1 MKKRMF
7 SLLLCLLIAVSLASP
22 AFGAYEYGK
31 YYDETEELWTENLQ
45 VIGEDTLTAVSDTLN
60 FDIRLDVFTSL
71 GEDGIEATAEYVF
84 ENYYGAD
91 TDGNGVSLSV
101 YVLEDGTGWALEQW
115 YIYVADNGGDWD
127 GLDDYLHDYVNE
139 GFTEAAW
146 AGDLQQDCQT
156 VELIGGLLAAGVAQ
170 FAAENSSLPNDAGA
184 VTPSAPSA
192 TVDFTAEGNVI
203 DMVGVLTE
211 GQDAELEAIIDSFD
225 DTYLCGCY
233 AIVTDDYARFG
244 ETPPDAVI
252 NLYHG
257 NSLGLGDGRDGILL
271 LVDVV
276 NRKFAF
282 FVYGDNA
289 EYIFDAYG
297 QEQLEGVFVDDLG
310 EDLWYDALED
320 YAQECGAYMAL
331 AAEGNPVRESK
342 TGGYMLAIFAA
353 LLIAGAVTFVLL
365 SQMKSV
371 YKGAEATEYVA
382 EGGLQLTGRSDI
394 FMYKTTITRDLSS
407 DDDDSS
413 SSSFSGGGGSGRS
426 GSF

>member
-7 SLLLCLLIAVSLASP
+7 CLILCLLMALSLSVP

-31 YYDETEELWTENLQ
+31 YYDETEALWTENLQ
-45 VIGEDTLTAVSDTLN
+45 AIGEDTLTAVSDTLN
-60 FDIRLDVFTSL
+60 FDIRLDMFTSL
-71 GEDGIEATAEYVF
+71 SEDGMEATAEYVF

-101 YVLEDGTGWALEQW
+101 YVLEDSTGWDLEQW
-115 YIYVADNGGDWD
+115 YIYVADNGGDWN
-127 GLDDYLHDYVNE
+127 GLDDYLYDYVSD

-146 AGDLQQDCQT
+146 AGSLQQDCQT

-170 FAAENSSLPNDAGA
+170 FATEDSSQPNAA
-184 VTPSAPSA
+184 
-192 TVDFTAEGNVI
+192 VDFMAEGNVI
-203 DMVGVLTE
+203 DLVGVLTE
-211 GQDAELEAIIDSFD
+211 GQDAALEAIIDSFD
-225 DTYLCGCY
+225 DAYLCGCY
-233 AIVTDDYARFG
+233 AIVTDNFTQFG

-257 NSLGLGDGRDGILL
+257 NDLGLGDGRDGILL
-271 LVDVV
+271 MVDVI

-297 QEQLEGVFVDDLG
+297 QEELEKVFVDDLG
-310 EDLWYDALED
+310 ENLWYDALED
-320 YAQECGAYMAL
+320 YARECGAYMAL

-342 TGGYMLAIFAA
+342 TGGYVLAIFAA

-371 YKGAEATEYVA
+371 YKGSEAAEYVA
-382 EGGLQLTGRSDI
+382 VDGLQLTERSDI
-394 FMYKTTITRDLSS
+394 FLYKTTTTRDLSS
-407 DDDDSS
+407 DDDESS

>member
-1 MKKRMF
+1 MKKRLF
-7 SLLLCLLIAVSLASP
+7 SLLLCLLIAVILASP

-71 GEDGIEATAEYVF
+71 SEDGMEATAEYVF

-101 YVLEDGTGWALEQW
+101 YVLEDSTGWDLEQW

-127 GLDDYLHDYVNE
+127 GLDDYLYDYVSD

-146 AGDLQQDCQT
+146 AGSLQQDCQT

-170 FAAENSSLPNDAGA
+170 FATEDSSQSNAA
-184 VTPSAPSA
+184 
-192 TVDFTAEGNVI
+192 VDFMAEGNVI
-203 DMVGVLTE
+203 DLVGVLTE
-211 GQDAELEAIIDSFD
+211 GQDAALEAIIDSFD
-225 DTYLCGCY
+225 DAYLCGCY
-233 AIVTDDYARFG
+233 AVVTDNFAQFG

-257 NSLGLGDGRDGILL
+257 NDLGLGDGRDGILL
-271 LVDVV
+271 MVDVV

-297 QEQLEGVFVDDLG
+297 QEELEKVFVDDLG

-320 YAQECGAYMAL
+320 YARECGAYMDL

-371 YKGAEATEYVA
+371 YKGAEATEYVT
-382 EGGLQLTGRSDI
+382 EGGLRLTERSDI
-394 FMYKTTITRDLSS
+394 FMYKTTVTRDLSS

>member
-1 MKKRMF
+1 MKKRMIC
-7 SLLLCLLIAVSLASP
+7 LILCLLMALSLSVP

-31 YYDETEELWTENLQ
+31 YYDETEALWTENLQ

-71 GEDGIEATAEYVF
+71 SEDGMEATAEYVF

-101 YVLEDGTGWALEQW
+101 YVLEDSTGWDLEQW

-127 GLDDYLHDYVNE
+127 GLDDYLYDYVSD

-146 AGDLQQDCQT
+146 AGSLQQDCQT

-170 FAAENSSLPNDAGA
+170 FAAEDSSQPNAA
-184 VTPSAPSA
+184 
-192 TVDFTAEGNVI
+192 VDFMAEGNVI
-203 DMVGVLTE
+203 DLVGVLTE
-211 GQDAELEAIIDSFD
+211 GQDAALEAIIDSFD
-225 DTYLCGCY
+225 DAYLCGCY
-233 AIVTDDYARFG
+233 AVVTDNFAQFG

-257 NSLGLGDGRDGILL
+257 NDLGLGDGRDGILL
-271 LVDVV
+271 MVDVV

-297 QEQLEGVFVDDLG
+297 QEELEKVFVDDLG

-320 YAQECGAYMAL
+320 YARECGAYMDL

-371 YKGAEATEYVA
+371 YKGSEATEYVA
-382 EGGLQLTGRSDI
+382 ADGLQLTERSDI
-394 FMYKTTITRDLSS
+394 FLYKTTTTRDLSS
-407 DDDDSS
+407 DDDESS

>member
-7 SLLLCLLIAVSLASP
+7 CLILCLLMALSLSVP

-31 YYDETEELWTENLQ
+31 YYDETEALWTENLQ
-45 VIGEDTLTAVSDTLN
+45 AIGEDTLTAVSDSLN

-71 GEDGIEATAEYVF
+71 SDDGMEATAEYVF

-101 YVLEDGTGWALEQW
+101 YVLEDSTGWDLEQW
-115 YIYVADNGGDWD
+115 YIHLADNTGKWD
-127 GLDDYLHDYVNE
+127 GLDAYLYDYVSD

-146 AGDLQQDCQT
+146 AGSLQQDCQT
-156 VELIGGLLAAGVAQ
+156 VEMIGGLLAAGVAQ
-170 FAAENSSLPNDAGA
+170 FATEDSSQPNAA
-184 VTPSAPSA
+184 
-192 TVDFTAEGNVI
+192 VDFMEEGNVI
-203 DMVGVLTE
+203 DLVGVLTKD
-211 GQDAELEAIIDSFD
+211 QDAALEAIIDSFD
-225 DTYLCGCY
+225 DAYLCGCY
-233 AIVTDDYARFG
+233 AVVTDNFAQFG

-257 NSLGLGDGRDGILL
+257 NGLGLGDGRDGILL
-271 LVDVV
+271 MVDVI

-297 QEQLEGVFVDDLG
+297 QEELEKVFVDDLG

-320 YAQECGAYMAL
+320 YARECGAYMAL

-342 TGGYMLAIFAA
+342 TGGYVLAIFAA

-371 YKGAEATEYVA
+371 YKGSEATEYVA
-382 EGGLQLTGRSDI
+382 ADGLQLTERSDI
-394 FMYKTTITRDLSS
+394 FLYKTTTTRDLSS

>member
-7 SLLLCLLIAVSLASP
+7 CLILCLLMAVSLSVP
-22 AFGAYEYGK
+22 AFAACEYGN
-31 YYDETEELWTENLQ
+31 YYDETEVLWTENLQ

-84 ENYYGAD
+84 ENYYGTD
-91 TDGNGVSLSV
+91 TDGNGVSLSI
-101 YVLEDGTGWALEQW
+101 YVLEDSTGWDLEQW

-127 GLDDYLHDYVNE
+127 GLDDYLYDYVND

-146 AGDLQQDCQT
+146 AGDLQQDSKT
-156 VELIGGLLAAGVAQ
+156 VELIGSLLAVGVAQ
-170 FAAENSSLPNDAGA
+170 FATENTGETNDAGA
-184 VTPSAPSA
+184 VISSAPSA
-192 TVDFTAEGNVI
+192 AVDFTAEGNVI

-211 GQDAELEAIIDSFD
+211 DQDATLEAIIDSFD

-233 AIVTDDYARFG
+233 AIVTDNYTQFG

-257 NSLGLGDGRDGILL
+257 NGLGLSDGRDGILL

-310 EDLWYDALED
+310 ENLWYDALED
-320 YAQECGAYMAL
+320 YAVECGAYMAL

-342 TGGYMLAIFAA
+342 TGGYMLAIFVA

-371 YKGAEATEYVA
+371 YKGAEATEYVT

-394 FMYKTTITRDLSS
+394 FMYKTTTTRDLSS
-407 DDDDSS
+407 DDNDSS